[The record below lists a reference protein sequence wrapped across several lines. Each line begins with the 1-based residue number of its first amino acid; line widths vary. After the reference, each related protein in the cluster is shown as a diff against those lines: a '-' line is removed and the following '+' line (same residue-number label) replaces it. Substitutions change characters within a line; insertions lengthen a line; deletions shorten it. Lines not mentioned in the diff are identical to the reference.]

1 MLNQIADQYRRPVY
15 RFAEGGEIDPAALRA
30 QIEAGPRTQSA
41 LDQAFATY
49 TPAQLAAAFPEFGGV
64 EDYTAAAAAA
74 AARNSPPPAQ
84 DTSGFTAGP
93 MVGPGALPD
102 NYTIPGGTMD
112 QGYSRDYTPEQRI
125 GINQAYIRSQQD
137 ANYGVQGLMADM
149 EKTGVTAKDL
159 ALSYGINPNSTNQYL
174 IRGGASPEFGGINTD
189 WDTQKQDEFIAW
201 QNSQPNPYGQGT
213 LGDVFKKQG
222 VSDNDPVRRAQ
233 AQEIIERQAA
243 RAAMRSG
250 FTLSGGVTAPDPVPG
265 GGGGGGTTPPPGGGG
280 TPPGPGPGQPP
291 PFTPPPVYQPP
302 TPFTGPNGTIY
313 PNSIQTPQGPQPT
326 YFPTSWWTSSP
337 TASNAYGQTTGSTAR
352 NFDAEMADYRA
363 KYAPVFTRPAP
374 PPPISGPAIGQDPNN
389 PPIASAGFGK
399 KWVWEGDRWVAKP
412 DTGTDTP
419 VIEPDQPGA
428 ARGGE
433 VNKLWN
439 KYHGR

>member
-1 MLNQIADQYRRPVY
+1 MFDQIAKKYGVMNYAMGGPVMMS
-15 RFAEGGEIDPAALRA
+15 EGGLTAEQLRA
-30 QIEAGPRTQSA
+30 QIEAGPRTQAA

-49 TPAQLAAAFPEFGGV
+49 SPAQLAAAFPEYGGV
-64 EDYTAAAAAA
+64 EDYTRAAAEA

-93 MVGPGALPD
+93 MIGPGPSAP
-102 NYTIPGGTMD
+102 YTIPGGTMD

-159 ALSYGINPNSTNQYL
+159 ALSYGIDPNSTNQYL

-213 LGDVFKKQG
+213 LADVYRAQG
-222 VSDNDPVRRAQ
+222 ISDTDPVRRAQ
-233 AQEIIERQAA
+233 AQEVIERQKA
-243 RAAMRSG
+243 REGLRAG
-250 FTLSGGVTAPDPVPG
+250 ITTSGGVAVGGGVPG
-265 GGGGGGTTPPPGGGG
+265 PSPGDGGTQPGPG
-280 TPPGPGPGQPP
+280 PVPGPGPGQPP
-291 PFTPPPVYQPP
+291 PFTPPPVYEPP
-302 TPFTGPNGTIY
+302 MPFTGPGGTIY

-326 YFPTSWWTSSP
+326 YFPTSWWTQSP
-337 TASNAYGQTTGSTAR
+337 SASKAYGQTAPSTAR
-352 NFDAEMADYRA
+352 NFNTEMDAYRA
-363 KYAPVFTRPAP
+363 KYAPVLTRPAP
-374 PPPISGPAIGQDPNN
+374 PPPIPKPAANTPVAPDPTKPPTEN
-389 PPIASAGFGK
+389 PSAGMEWFWDGS
-399 KWVWEGDRWVAKP
+399 KWAERAVTVN
-412 DTGTDTP
+412 
-419 VIEPDQPGA
+419 A
-428 ARGGE
+428 AQGGE